1 MLAGTRNSLSRSSS
15 HFSVLMLNS
24 IVRDAL
30 VTSVMC
36 VESLVSCH
44 TSQLS
49 MVPNASLPASA
60 RARAPGTLSR
70 IHATLLP
77 EK

>member
-1 MLAGTRNSLSRSSS
+1 
-15 HFSVLMLNS
+15 MLNS

-36 VESLVSCH
+36 VAPLVSCQ

-49 MVPNASLPASA
+49 MVPKASSPASA

-70 IHATLLP
+70 IQATLLP

>member
-1 MLAGTRNSLSRSSS
+1 MLAGIRNSFSRSSS
-15 HFSVLMLNS
+15 HFSVWMLKS
-24 IVRDAL
+24 IVREAL

-36 VESLVSCH
+36 VASLVSCQ

-49 MVPNASLPASA
+49 MVPNASFPASA

-70 IHATLLP
+70 IHAILLP

>member
-1 MLAGTRNSLSRSSS
+1 MLAGTPRSFSRSSS

-30 VTSVMC
+30 VTSVTW
-36 VESLVSCH
+36 VEPLVSCQ

-49 MVPNASLPASA
+49 IVPNASLPASA
-60 RARAPGTLSR
+60 LARAPGTLSR

>member
-1 MLAGTRNSLSRSSS
+1 MLAGMRRSSS
-15 HFSVLMLNS
+15 SPSSQFSVLMLKS
-24 IVRDAL
+24 IVREAL

-49 MVPNASLPASA
+49 IVPKASLPASA
-60 RARAPGTLSR
+60 LARAPGT
-70 IHATLLP
+70 HAAIELF
-77 EK
+77 EA

>member
-1 MLAGTRNSLSRSSS
+1 MLKSSVREALLESVTCSRP
-15 HFSVLMLNS
+15 
-24 IVRDAL
+24 A
-30 VTSVMC
+30 
-36 VESLVSCH
+36 VSCQ

-49 MVPNASLPASA
+49 MVPNASSPASA

-70 IHATLLP
+70 IQASLVP